1 MALWT
6 KPMTDLDEKLA
17 LLRDEPAPVA
27 LSAIG
32 GAVIAGVAAG
42 QERLRG
48 RRALALACG
57 VAAVVGLWGGIAGP
71 QRASAGDMRH
81 EVSGHDE
88 ALLGMPAAAPSHLL
102 AS

>member
-1 MALWT
+1 
-6 KPMTDLDEKLA
+6 MTDLDDKLA
-17 LLRDEPAPVA
+17 LLRGEPAPVA
-27 LSAIG
+27 LSAMG

-42 QERLRG
+42 QERRRG

-71 QRASAGDMRH
+71 QRAAASDMRH
-81 EVSGHDE
+81 EVSGHDD
-88 ALLGMPAAAPSHLL
+88 ALLGLPAAAPSHLL